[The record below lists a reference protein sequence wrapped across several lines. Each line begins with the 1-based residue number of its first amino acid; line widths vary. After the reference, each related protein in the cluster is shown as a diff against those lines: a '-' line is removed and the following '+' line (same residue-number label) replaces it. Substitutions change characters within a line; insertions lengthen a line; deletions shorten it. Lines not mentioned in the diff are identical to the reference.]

1 MTRNASQVDDLH
13 LLTKGSTTNFCVT
26 AFDDQDSTFIIP
38 TGSGFQVMFCPPGRS
53 STILTTLANQLAQL
67 AETGQVTPQ
76 LLADTQNLTLIK
88 LQSGAVMRLGPLQSI
103 SIVFL
108 VSVLSLFFAG

>member
-1 MTRNASQVDDLH
+1 MNSSQFDDLR
-13 LLTKGSTTNFCVT
+13 LLAKGSRSDSHTT

-38 TGSGFQVMFCPPGRS
+38 TGSGFQVIFCPPGRS
-53 STILTTLANQLAQL
+53 STILTTMAVQLAQL

-88 LQSGAVMRLGPLQSI
+88 LQQSGAVTKLGSLRSI
-103 SIVFL
+103 SFIFL
-108 VSVLSLFFAG
+108 VSVLSFFFAG